1 MDAPQRSNVRPAKPM
16 GQQWTL
22 IRAFGQ
28 RDLKSKFNGTA
39 LGWLWSLVVPLAT
52 LGIYTLVF
60 GGLFKMPYPEIASR
74 HAGIGILAVWMFAG
88 LTIWSFFQNSI
99 NSAIMGILG
108 TGGLLQKVYFPAAAP
123 ILGACLAVGVQSL
136 IEVGILLAVLLI
148 LGNIS
153 WTWLL
158 VPLFLLLLVIFVASL
173 AVVVA
178 IWNVFIRDLAHLVG
192 VFLQLMFYATPII
205 YNPAII
211 PATKFGIP
219 LHDLIMA
226 MPMAQFVTL
235 FRALTYDL
243 TPGSASLWI
252 GCLAWT
258 ALALIAAVVVHR
270 RWGGDLGE
278 RI

>member
-1 MDAPQRSNVRPAKPM
+1 MRPVKPI

-22 IRAFGQ
+22 INAFGQ

-39 LGWLWSLVVPLAT
+39 LGWLWSLVVPMAT

-60 GGLFKMPYPEIASR
+60 GGLFKMTPPEIASR
-74 HAGIGILAVWMFAG
+74 HAGIGIFAVWMFAG

-99 NSAIMGILG
+99 NSGIAGLLG
-108 TGGLLQKVYFPAAAP
+108 TGGLLQKVYFPAYAP
-123 ILGACLAVGVQSL
+123 VLGASLAVGVQSL
-136 IEVGILLAVLLI
+136 IEVGILLAVLLF
-148 LGNIS
+148 LGNVS

-158 VPLFLLLLVIFVASL
+158 VPVVLAILVVFVGSL
-173 AVVVA
+173 AVIVS

-205 YNPAII
+205 YNPSII
-211 PATKFGIP
+211 PTDFYGIP
-219 LHDLIMA
+219 LHNLVMA

-235 FRALTYDL
+235 FRAITYDL
-243 TPGSASLWI
+243 TAGSPSLWI
-252 GCLAWT
+252 GCLTWAAIALVT
-258 ALALIAAVVVHR
+258 AVLVNR

>member
-1 MDAPQRSNVRPAKPM
+1 M

>member
-1 MDAPQRSNVRPAKPM
+1 M
-16 GQQWTL
+16 
-22 IRAFGQ
+22 
-28 RDLKSKFNGTA
+28 
-39 LGWLWSLVVPLAT
+39 
-52 LGIYTLVF
+52 
-60 GGLFKMPYPEIASR
+60 
-74 HAGIGILAVWMFAG
+74 
-88 LTIWSFFQNSI
+88 
-99 NSAIMGILG
+99 
-108 TGGLLQKVYFPAAAP
+108 
-123 ILGACLAVGVQSL
+123 
-136 IEVGILLAVLLI
+136 LLI